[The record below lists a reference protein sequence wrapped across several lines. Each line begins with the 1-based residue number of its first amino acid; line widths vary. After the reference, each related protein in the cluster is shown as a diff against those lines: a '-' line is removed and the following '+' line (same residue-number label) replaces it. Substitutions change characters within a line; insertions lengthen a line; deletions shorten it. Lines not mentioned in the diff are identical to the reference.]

1 MSSTIRAY
9 LLIETQAGESNAVLE
24 TLKLLQQTVQVD
36 RVTGPYDLICIIEA
50 VSLDEVGEIVREKIH
65 TTPGI
70 SRTMSCIRFK

>member
-1 MSSTIRAY
+1 MSSSIRAY

-50 VSLDEVGEIVREKIH
+50 VNLDEVGEIVREKIH

>member
-24 TLKLLQQTVQVD
+24 SLSLLPQTVQVD

-50 VSLDEVGEIVREKIH
+50 VNLDEVGEIVREKIH
-65 TTPGI
+65 ATPGI

>member
-9 LLIETQAGESNAVLE
+9 LLIETQAGKSNAVLE
-24 TLKLLQQTVQVD
+24 NLKLLQQTVQVD

-50 VSLDEVGEIVREKIH
+50 VNLDEISEIVREKIH

>member
-1 MSSTIRAY
+1 MSSPIRAY
-9 LLIETQAGESNAVLE
+9 LLIETQAGESNTVLE
-24 TLKLLQQTVQVD
+24 TLKSLQQTVQVD

-50 VSLDEVGEIVREKIH
+50 VSIDEVGEIVREKIH

>member
-1 MSSTIRAY
+1 MSATIRAY

>member
-24 TLKLLQQTVQVD
+24 SLSLLPQTVQVD
-36 RVTGPYDLICIIEA
+36 RVTGPYDLICIVET

>member
-24 TLKLLQQTVQVD
+24 SLSLLPQTVQVD
-36 RVTGPYDLICIIEA
+36 RVTGPYDLICIVEA
-50 VSLDEVGEIVREKIH
+50 GNLDEVGEIVREKIH

>member
-50 VSLDEVGEIVREKIH
+50 VNLDEVGEIVREKIH

>member
-36 RVTGPYDLICIIEA
+36 RVTGPYDLIFIIEA